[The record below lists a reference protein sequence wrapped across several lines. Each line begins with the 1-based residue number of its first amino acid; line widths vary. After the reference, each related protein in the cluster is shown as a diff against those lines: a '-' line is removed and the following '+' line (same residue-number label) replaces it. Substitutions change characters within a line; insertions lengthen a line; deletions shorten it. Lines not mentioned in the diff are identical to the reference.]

1 MVAIGVFLTL
11 MVATMY
17 IYQVGLAADRKS
29 SVHGDAYRATALALS
44 HIRME
49 LQGADANLALG
60 DPPQSSIDYR
70 VPDWQDGRI
79 KVDRRGLPVWKAER
93 RIWLKPDGTV
103 IRQEGDIE
111 RVISRL
117 GEGGLLFER
126 VDEQLVK
133 VTIVATM
140 QGATGRPDDTATQR
154 LEATLGLSK
163 RLFWDDLTVLPAF

>member
-1 MVAIGVFLTL
+1 MVAIGVFLSL

-17 IYQVGLAADRKS
+17 IYQVGLAAERKS
-29 SVHGDAYRATALALS
+29 SIHGEAYRATALALS
-44 HIRME
+44 HIRAE
-49 LQGADANLALG
+49 LQGADASLALG

-79 KVDRRGLPVWKAER
+79 KVDRRGLPIWKADR

-103 IRQEGDIE
+103 VRQEGDIE

-117 GEGGLLFER
+117 GAGGLLFER
-126 VDEQLVK
+126 VDEQLLK
-133 VTIVATM
+133 VTIEANL
-140 QGATGRPDDTATQR
+140 QGPTGRPEDTATHR